1 MSATRKPGV
10 SDMRGAVAHALGLG
24 ITKAEAAARPYWWM
38 ESGDSGYVASDFLVE
53 LFLMYIAGNIKT
65 SLKKGG
71 MVSIRGFGTF
81 FVGRHWAHTGRGA
94 LAGRQILAG
103 KEVRFR
109 PGSAGWAWPG
119 FPG

>member
-38 ESGDSGYVASDFLVE
+38 ESGDSGYVASDVLVE
-53 LFLMYIAGNIKT
+53 LFLMCIAASIKT

-71 MVSIRGFGTF
+71 MVCVRGFGTF
-81 FVGRHWAHTGRGA
+81 FVGRHRAHPGRGA
-94 LAGRQILAG
+94 LAGRKILAG
-103 KEVRFR
+103 KEARFR
-109 PGSAGWAWPG
+109 PSPAGWAWPD